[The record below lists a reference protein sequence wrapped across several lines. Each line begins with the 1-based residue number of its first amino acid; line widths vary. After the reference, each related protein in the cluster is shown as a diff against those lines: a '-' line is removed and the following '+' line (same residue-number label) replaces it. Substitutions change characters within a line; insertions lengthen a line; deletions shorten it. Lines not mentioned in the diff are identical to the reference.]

1 MRAVSGDIRFTGTVA
16 GQGSFEFKTH
26 SGDVEIRLPRATNA
40 DFELRTFNG
49 TLETSLGAG
58 APRQSTS
65 VLDFRAGNGGAKV
78 RGRTFSGDIR
88 VEAKSETK
96 K

>member
-1 MRAVSGDIRFTGTVA
+1 VTSRFVSRT
-16 GQGSFEFKTH
+16 
-26 SGDVEIRLPRATNA
+26 TNA

-49 TLETSLGAG
+49 TLESHPARDHRDIDVGARFPSG
-58 APRQSTS
+58 QR
-65 VLDFRAGNGGAKV
+65 GAKV
-78 RGRTFSGDIR
+78 RGRTFSGDVR